1 MRFWRR
7 VWPAAVVVLLWGCG
21 GTKPPA
27 EDPTTAAMKQAV
39 TNSAAR
45 VTVVGRTDWEAVS
58 DRGEFWVRIRLK
70 NSGGAGKVAV
80 RAALKT
86 STQYVGTGTFPTE
99 PTYIDMAPDEET
111 DLRLTGKV
119 PENQV
124 DRAMGV
130 LVEAYPYA
138 TNTPQPMTTG

>member
-1 MRFWRR
+1 
-7 VWPAAVVVLLWGCG
+7 
-21 GTKPPA
+21 
-27 EDPTTAAMKQAV
+27 MKQAV
-39 TNSAAR
+39 ANSAAR
-45 VTVVGRTDWEAVS
+45 VTVVGRTDWEITA
-58 DRGEFWVRIRLK
+58 DRQGYWVRIRLH
-70 NSGGAGKVAV
+70 NVGGAGKVAV

-86 STQYVGTGTFPTE
+86 STQYVGTGTFPSQ
-99 PTYIDMAPDEET
+99 PTYIDMAPDET
-111 DLRLTGKV
+111 QDLRLTGKV